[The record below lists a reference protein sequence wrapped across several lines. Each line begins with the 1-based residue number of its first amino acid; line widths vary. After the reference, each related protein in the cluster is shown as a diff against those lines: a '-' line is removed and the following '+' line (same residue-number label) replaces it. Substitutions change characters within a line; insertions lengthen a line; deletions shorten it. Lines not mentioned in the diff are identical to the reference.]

1 MLIKWIQL
9 EISLLKKKNCQLKF
23 ILKCQRISTLEMK
36 NHTFVFQDITI
47 MNTGHHGKQYMHHKL
62 LLFYIKISFLTYHTQ
77 I

>member
-1 MLIKWIQL
+1 MDSIRNFFI
-9 EISLLKKKNCQLKF
+9 EKKKLSIEIYFEMSKDF
-23 ILKCQRISTLEMK
+23 TLEMK
-36 NHTFVFQDITI
+36 NHAFVFQHITI